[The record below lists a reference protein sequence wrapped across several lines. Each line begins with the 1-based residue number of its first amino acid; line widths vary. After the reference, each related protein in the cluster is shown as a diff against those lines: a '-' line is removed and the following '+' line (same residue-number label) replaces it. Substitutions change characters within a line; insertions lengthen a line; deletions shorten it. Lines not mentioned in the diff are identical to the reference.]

1 MTALN
6 ARARR
11 NAALTLFVA
20 RAIYAFSWYNIGAVV
35 TSIES
40 GLHIGVATFGLVLG
54 AFLVGAAVFQIPAGF
69 AAMRWGS
76 RTVSVAALAIMG
88 SFALASAFSPDW
100 YVLAALRFGV
110 GAGAAFF
117 FAPGLGLVA
126 SYFPSGSR
134 GPVIGLYNAGFS
146 VGAATGLIVGA
157 ALGVA
162 FGWPWALGVG
172 GLGLLV
178 AALAAAV
185 VLPRT
190 TVPTLGRSLS
200 QLWNAARPVLRS
212 RPLWALSLA
221 LTGLWAAFYIVAQ
234 YFVAFASS
242 AHPSWPVELA
252 VSLPTVMIVLEVVG
266 GPVGG
271 LWGERSRDMR
281 WVLVLAGVPCGI
293 AVLLIPFL
301 PLAVLIPLFVFLG
314 FGAGAVFAV
323 LYLLPSHYPGI
334 QGEGF
339 ALALALLN
347 CVQIFAGSALAIAFG
362 FIAADVGYTDAWLFA
377 GGIGVATLILL
388 AGARGSPVLSEQPI
402 DPVAPRRI
410 D

>member
-1 MTALN
+1 M
-6 ARARR
+6 
-11 NAALTLFVA
+11 
-20 RAIYAFSWYNIGAVV
+20 